1 MIIECD
7 RCYARYR
14 YDEARFEGKVS
25 KKVRCTKC
33 LAIFEIFNTEA
44 PVELASPSRPGTGRR
59 HRSAAGGDAENK
71 IPPTFDAEE
80 RAAPLRAAAARRAA
94 DLKMPADSRV
104 SVAVIAGPD
113 SGRIYAIEKPRVVI
127 GRHDAD
133 VNVDD
138 PEISRQHAA
147 IEVAGEKITLV
158 DLGSSNGTFVGEERI
173 REWELAN
180 QAEFSIGGS
189 TLMLIVTERSE
200 LRVKG

>member
-14 YDEARFEGKVS
+14 YDEARFEGKAS

-33 LAIFEIFNTEA
+33 LAIFDIFNAHGSA
-44 PVELASPSRPGTGRR
+44 PASPALRDSVAEDTVLRLADGGGDPEPATPTRNNGAIARPGG
-59 HRSAAGGDAENK
+59 
-71 IPPTFDAEE
+71 
-80 RAAPLRAAAARRAA
+80 APLR
-94 DLKMPADSRV
+94 MPADSRV

-138 PEISRQHAA
+138 PEISRHHAA
-147 IEVAGEKITLV
+147 IELTGDTVTLV
-158 DLGSSNGTFVGEERI
+158 DLGSTNGTFVGEERI
-173 REWELAN
+173 RDVVLEN

-189 TLMLIVTERSE
+189 TLMLIVTE
-200 LRVKG
+200 KGS